1 MDVRDSLLPSR
12 RPSLRGARPQNA
24 PMGPRTR
31 SILSPPDAAPMG
43 PRTRNTSRN
52 SILPPP
58 DATAGSQSSRASTI
72 SSQGPSPR
80 YSAPSSSDHDHQPS
94 DSKNLAAITERE
106 YESTSTPGT
115 NSPPPPPPLSPP
127 ASPEV
132 EVPDEPLNVTSVP
145 KVAGL
150 APPPKIKFDTEP
162 VKWKG
167 LPLEAALWTFN
178 SKELQGLVSSAIRGS
193 SRESFIRVL
202 SMENLE
208 QTLPA
213 ELERLNILK
222 TVTQSKY
229 RFTVHRRTMLLQALH
244 SFSGYNDKEGAA
256 LVARLTG
263 QLSQT
268 TGECDQLLEELL
280 QIADQVG
287 QINHLLDQH
296 WSSALAIALRK
307 LNSSYGRRTSELLTA
322 RAKISTLEAELNDA
336 WQQAEKLAKEMDD
349 MDAAASDDEELADD
363 DLGEATLDMGDAV
376 IEVAEVISLNHRKSP
391 SASSRVISLSH
402 RKSPSGASSHTSIPG
417 RPMEETL
424 SLDAISRMHSEQS
437 QMTTWTQDTTPSSP
451 SLMRLPTPTASET
464 EYLLRTPSISSPTV
478 DSLLQTP
485 APMALETEYLLRT
498 PSISGPTVD
507 SLLQTPVPMALETEY
522 LLRTPSI
529 SGPTVDSLLQTPAL
543 EPLIFGFPASTS
555 LMDPSPQTANTDTT
569 DDAASIRSAR
579 STRSVRSM
587 RSGKSAKSARTARS
601 QRATDVSRVNSVTAA
616 RRRSQ
621 RTSMSSLRMP
631 PIKTKGSHPPPPL
644 PVPTLPLPTS
654 PATGRRASTIE
665 SFLDF
670 APSDS
675 DENENDADN
684 DNDTEEAQV
693 ANVVVVSPR
702 RTSIDDIEVVA
713 RSPAT
718 IVASYLGT
726 RDDITV
732 MPSRS
737 AAEAELVAPRR
748 SQFSLD
754 HQHPF
759 ANEESVTQSI
769 PSIWLLQDMPKTPA
783 ERVESMMR
791 DRNMNN
797 VKMGSFQRLKS
808 LTKRYSL
815 PFPGVVARTKVGQRN
830 ATAT

>member
-1 MDVRDSLLPSR
+1 MDVRDSLSPSR
-12 RPSLRGARPQNA
+12 RPSLRGGRPQTA

-31 SILSPPDAAPMG
+31 TTFSAPDAAPLG
-43 PRTRNTSRN
+43 PRTRNLSRN
-52 SILPPP
+52 SVLPPA
-58 DATAGSQSSRASTI
+58 DASARSQSSRESTI

-80 YSAPSSSDHDHQPS
+80 YSAPSSAEQPS

-106 YESTSTPGT
+106 YESEPAPGS
-115 NSPPPPPPLSPP
+115 NSPPPPPPPLSPQALP
-127 ASPEV
+127 DA

-145 KVAGL
+145 RVAGL
-150 APPPKIKFDTEP
+150 TPPPQIKFDSKP

-178 SKELQGLVSSAIRGS
+178 SKELQGLVSTAIRGS

-202 SMENLE
+202 SVENLE
-208 QTLPA
+208 QSLPA
-213 ELERLNILK
+213 ELERLDMLK
-222 TVTQSKY
+222 AMTQSKY

-244 SFSGYNDKEGAA
+244 SFSGYNHGEGAA
-256 LVARLTG
+256 LVAKLTS

-268 TGECDQLLEELL
+268 AAECDQLLEDLL

-287 QINHLLDQH
+287 QINHLVDQH

-322 RAKISTLEAELNDA
+322 RAKITTLEAELNDA
-336 WQQAEKLAKEMDD
+336 WQQAEKLAREMDD
-349 MDAAASDDEELADD
+349 YDAAVSDEELADE
-363 DLGEATLDMGDAV
+363 DLGEATLDLGNAV
-376 IEVAEVISLNHRKSP
+376 IEVAEVVSLNHRKSP
-391 SASSRVISLSH
+391 SSSSQVISLHH
-402 RKSPSGASSHTSIPG
+402 RKSPSGTSSHVSL
-417 RPMEETL
+417 RARSMEDAL

-437 QMTTWTQDTTPSSP
+437 QTTTWTQDTQATTPSSP
-451 SLMRLPTPTASET
+451 SLTRLPTPTPSET
-464 EYLLRTPSISSPTV
+464 EYLLRTPSMSSSTV

-485 APMALETEYLLRT
+485 TLEHLL
-498 PSISGPTVD
+498 IGM
-507 SLLQTPVPMALETEY
+507 QEN
-522 LLRTPSI
+522 
-529 SGPTVDSLLQTPAL
+529 
-543 EPLIFGFPASTS
+543 PLSVV
-555 LMDPSPQTANTDTT
+555 DPSPQTANTDTADT
-569 DDAASIRSAR
+569 ASIRSAR
-579 STRSVRSM
+579 STRSVRST

-601 QRATDVSRVNSVTAA
+601 QRTTDASRVSTVSAA

-631 PIKTKGSHPPPPL
+631 NIKVQTRRGSQPPPL
-644 PVPTLPLPTS
+644 PVPTIPLPSPRLS
-654 PATGRRASTIE
+654 PATPDRRSSAIE

-675 DENENDADN
+675 E
-684 DNDTEEAQV
+684 DNDTD
-693 ANVVVVSPR
+693 VVVVSPR

-713 RSPAT
+713 RSPA
-718 IVASYLGT
+718 VASYGT

-737 AAEAELVAPRR
+737 ATEAELVAPRR

-759 ANEESVTQSI
+759 ANEEPVTQSI
-769 PSIWLLQDMPKTPA
+769 PSIWLLHDTPKTPA

-791 DRNMNN
+791 DHGN

-815 PFPGVVARTKVGQRN
+815 PFPGVVARTKINGRN
-830 ATAT
+830 ATAAT

>member
-1 MDVRDSLLPSR
+1 
-12 RPSLRGARPQNA
+12 
-24 PMGPRTR
+24 
-31 SILSPPDAAPMG
+31 MG

-58 DATAGSQSSRASTI
+58 DATAGSQSSRASTV

-80 YSAPSSSDHDHQPS
+80 YSAPPSADHEHQPPS

-106 YESTSTPGT
+106 YDSASTPGT

-127 ASPEV
+127 TSPDV

-150 APPPKIKFDTEP
+150 TPPASNQVRFCASEVERPPAGGSIMWLIQFFSSLYSDSTKS
-162 VKWKG
+162 G
-167 LPLEAALWTFN
+167 TFN
-178 SKELQGLVSSAIRGS
+178 SKELQALVSTAIRGS

-256 LVARLTG
+256 LVAKLTS

-268 TGECDQLLEELL
+268 TVECDQLLEELL

-349 MDAAASDDEELADD
+349 MDAAASDEELAEE

-391 SASSRVISLSH
+391 SASSRVISLNSLNH
-402 RKSPSGASSHTSIPG
+402 RKSPSGASSHASILA
-417 RPMEETL
+417 RPMEDTL

-437 QMTTWTQDTTPSSP
+437 QMSTWTQDTTPSSP
-451 SLMRLPTPTASET
+451 SLLKLPTPTPSEA
-464 EYLLRTPSISSPTV
+464 EFLLGT
-478 DSLLQTP
+478 
-485 APMALETEYLLRT
+485 
-498 PSISGPTVD
+498 
-507 SLLQTPVPMALETEY
+507 
-522 LLRTPSI
+522 I
-529 SGPTVDSLLQTPAL
+529 SGPTVDSLLQTPAATALETEYLLRTPSMSGPTVESLLQTPAL
-543 EPLIFGFPASTS
+543 EPLILGLPASTS
-555 LMDPSPQTANTDTT
+555 SMDPSPQTETDTT
-569 DDAASIRSAR
+569 DDAVSIRSAR
-579 STRSVRSM
+579 SVRST

-601 QRATDVSRVNSVTAA
+601 QRTTDVSRVSSVSAA

-631 PIKTKGSHPPPPL
+631 PIKAQMRKGSHPPPL

-654 PATGRRASTIE
+654 PATERRTSTIE

-675 DENENDADN
+675 DENDIDN
-684 DNDTEEAQV
+684 DDATEEAQV
-693 ANVVVVSPR
+693 TNVVPVSPR
-702 RTSIDDIEVVA
+702 RTSIDDIEVVT

-718 IVASYLGT
+718 IVTSYLGT

-737 AAEAELVAPRR
+737 ATEAELVAPRR

-769 PSIWLLQDMPKTPA
+769 PSIWLLQDTPKTPA

-815 PFPGVVARTKVGQRN
+815 PFPGVVARTKVAQRN
-830 ATAT
+830 ATAAT